1 MSDPTRPPSSDP
13 ARGPAMPSIQRAA
26 APVATRLSAVWIV
39 PFLALVISL
48 GIAWKS
54 YSDRGTL
61 INITFDSASGLEPG
75 QSVLKYRDVE
85 VGRVEKVGFTEALDR
100 VMVSVLVD
108 KAVIPYIDAEA
119 RFWIVQPKIGFSG
132 ISGLDTVL
140 SGVFIEGLWDEEI
153 SGDPLDRYAGLAL
166 PPLLR
171 EPDSGTWVTLS
182 VADGGALI
190 DGAPVLFRGI
200 KVGELRNLRLSDDGS
215 SVLMNAFIQA
225 PYDDQLTTAS
235 VFWDTSGFSVSLDTS
250 GIKLNVRSISSLVQG
265 GVEFNTVV
273 SGGDPIL
280 AEQIYQLYDNE
291 TLARESVFADTGTAR
306 VSLSILLD
314 GSVRGLNL
322 GDPVTYRGLKVGEVS
337 NLAVQADLPVSG
349 GRRAS
354 QRVDFDVSPERMG
367 FSRGTSEEDFLKFLA
382 GEVADGLRA
391 RVASTGLFGGGLVVE
406 LLPVIGSETAEI
418 ALNREPFP
426 VFPSVAPLVSDFSAT
441 AEGLLTR
448 VNKLPIEEVM
458 TSATNFLDELT
469 LLVAQDDTQAI
480 PEAVTNLINELRNK
494 LAEVDVVSSSASLKA
509 ALAAAENFMADLN
522 AAGTVENIVGAM
534 TDARAAA
541 DAVYAAF
548 DEVPKLIENLNGVTG
563 KLGDLP
569 VDQVV
574 EEARALVASLNT
586 FVSSPEMAAVPEA
599 LSTALTHF
607 GYILRE
613 LNEAGVAGK
622 LTETMTAVQTAVADV
637 GTATAKFPEVLDGI
651 QSAIANANRVVT
663 AYGNDSGFNTELR
676 AMMRRLRDT
685 AGAFEALARTLER
698 NPQSL
703 LLGR

>member
-61 INITFDSASGLEPG
+61 INITFDNASGLEPG

-132 ISGLDTVL
+132 ISGLGTVL

-153 SGDPLDRYAGLAL
+153 SGEPLERYAGLAL

-354 QRVDFDVSPERMG
+354 QRVDFDVSP
-367 FSRGTSEEDFLKFLA
+367 
-382 GEVADGLRA
+382 
-391 RVASTGLFGGGLVVE
+391 
-406 LLPVIGSETAEI
+406 
-418 ALNREPFP
+418 
-426 VFPSVAPLVSDFSAT
+426 
-441 AEGLLTR
+441 
-448 VNKLPIEEVM
+448 
-458 TSATNFLDELT
+458 
-469 LLVAQDDTQAI
+469 
-480 PEAVTNLINELRNK
+480 
-494 LAEVDVVSSSASLKA
+494 
-509 ALAAAENFMADLN
+509 
-522 AAGTVENIVGAM
+522 
-534 TDARAAA
+534 
-541 DAVYAAF
+541 
-548 DEVPKLIENLNGVTG
+548 
-563 KLGDLP
+563 
-569 VDQVV
+569 
-574 EEARALVASLNT
+574 
-586 FVSSPEMAAVPEA
+586 
-599 LSTALTHF
+599 
-607 GYILRE
+607 
-613 LNEAGVAGK
+613 
-622 LTETMTAVQTAVADV
+622 
-637 GTATAKFPEVLDGI
+637 
-651 QSAIANANRVVT
+651 
-663 AYGNDSGFNTELR
+663 
-676 AMMRRLRDT
+676 
-685 AGAFEALARTLER
+685 
-698 NPQSL
+698 
-703 LLGR
+703 